1 MEPRHLQGIPLAEG
15 KQLWKENNTLQ
26 NAKEGSLTM
35 IIYVG
40 MKQTKGRQ
48 FKEKKKKAKE
58 VTVERET
65 MVYWKDNER
74 GGEDKQ
80 EKSRIII

>member
-1 MEPRHLQGIPLAEG
+1 MQGIPLAEG

-48 FKEKKKKAKE
+48 FKEKKKSKGSNCR
-58 VTVERET
+58 ERNDG
-65 MVYWKDNER
+65 VLK
-74 GGEDKQ
+74 G
-80 EKSRIII
+80 

>member
-1 MEPRHLQGIPLAEG
+1 LQGIPLAEG

-48 FKEKKKKAKE
+48 FKEKKNAKE
-58 VTVERET
+58 VTGERET
-65 MVYWKDNER
+65 MV
-74 GGEDKQ
+74 
-80 EKSRIII
+80 

>member
-1 MEPRHLQGIPLAEG
+1 MQGIPLAEG

-48 FKEKKKKAKE
+48 FKEKKKKQRK
-58 VTVERET
+58 
-65 MVYWKDNER
+65 
-74 GGEDKQ
+74 
-80 EKSRIII
+80 

>member
-1 MEPRHLQGIPLAEG
+1 MQGIPLAEG

-48 FKEKKKKAKE
+48 FKEKKKAKE

-65 MVYWKDNER
+65 MVY
-74 GGEDKQ
+74 
-80 EKSRIII
+80 